1 MSSPLYDLWDL
12 TPETYAHRAEIRK
25 RHAAYRRRMTHKYN
39 RLYLLLFLIAVVA
52 VGMLADIA
60 HGWIG

>member
-1 MSSPLYDLWDL
+1 
-12 TPETYAHRAEIRK
+12 
-25 RHAAYRRRMTHKYN
+25 MTHKYN